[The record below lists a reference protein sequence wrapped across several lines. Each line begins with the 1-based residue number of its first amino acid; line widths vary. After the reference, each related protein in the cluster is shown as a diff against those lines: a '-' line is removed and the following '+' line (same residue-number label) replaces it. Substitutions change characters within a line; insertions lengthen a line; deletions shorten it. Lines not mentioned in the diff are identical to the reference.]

1 MLKLIKAIFFG
12 NYFIGLLAL
21 ALSVESCVQLHLP
34 LNSFIYYII
43 LFCATVFYYTYA
55 YLGPLGTGQY
65 KNPRKAWYA
74 QHHKKILLS
83 QYILAIACIV
93 FACIFLY
100 KNFASIITLPFEYWL
115 IVFVMLSAGFFYYG
129 LLPKSVYSINLRNTG
144 WLKAFVIGFVWAC
157 CANVLSFIV
166 VQIERGPHEVQLT
179 FLMWLFIK
187 NWMFCTVNAI
197 IFDIKDYVDDS
208 NRQLKTFVV
217 RYGLKNTIFYILM
230 PLIVIGL
237 ISLISFTTSH
247 NFNIITI
254 TINLLPFFFLLLISW
269 SMQKP
274 HKILYYLVVIDGL
287 IFFKALCGIAGTHF
301 LNK

>member
-115 IVFVMLSAGFFYYG
+115 IVFVMLSAGFF
-129 LLPKSVYSINLRNTG
+129 LLRIIAKI
-144 WLKAFVIGFVWAC
+144 C
-157 CANVLSFIV
+157 
-166 VQIERGPHEVQLT
+166 
-179 FLMWLFIK
+179 LF
-187 NWMFCTVNAI
+187 
-197 IFDIKDYVDDS
+197 
-208 NRQLKTFVV
+208 
-217 RYGLKNTIFYILM
+217 
-230 PLIVIGL
+230 
-237 ISLISFTTSH
+237 H
-247 NFNIITI
+247 
-254 TINLLPFFFLLLISW
+254 
-269 SMQKP
+269 
-274 HKILYYLVVIDGL
+274 
-287 IFFKALCGIAGTHF
+287 
-301 LNK
+301 